1 MKFEARNIKNEQ
13 PQSLTFKDILPGK
26 DGRSPSA
33 GLRRWQLPCYW
44 RNKMFDLNE
53 KAKITKGISLGSM
66 NVRLAD
72 DSTYR
77 KREFGIIWGLTHL
90 GN

>member
-1 MKFEARNIKNEQ
+1 
-13 PQSLTFKDILPGK
+13 
-26 DGRSPSA
+26 
-33 GLRRWQLPCYW
+33 
-44 RNKMFDLNE
+44 MFDLNE
-53 KAKITKGISLGSM
+53 KAKVTKGISVGSM